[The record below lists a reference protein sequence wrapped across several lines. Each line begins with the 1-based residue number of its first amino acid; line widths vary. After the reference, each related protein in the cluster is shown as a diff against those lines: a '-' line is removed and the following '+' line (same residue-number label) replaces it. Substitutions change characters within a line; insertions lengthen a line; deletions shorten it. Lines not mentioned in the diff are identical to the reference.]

1 MDTAFTELLRYK
13 NRLQVEQ
20 GSIKWE
26 KFLKPPKGPEKLD
39 KKERTKEQDIK
50 QTAEAESNNFKNKIV
65 EEVIRKFN
73 IEKQKAEEIL
83 KFLEIS
89 GLCLKTEYQ
98 DEEPR
103 LTVFKMS
110 SVQSGVAK
118 NLVLHGHKVFTPDD
132 QTKTNNKQNKKYKG
146 MKTSAWFVKQKTVL

>member
-1 MDTAFTELLRYK
+1 MGTAFTKLLRYK
-13 NRLQVEQ
+13 NNLHGDK
-20 GSIKWE
+20 GSMKWE
-26 KFLKPPKGPEKLD
+26 KFLKSPKGPEKLD
-39 KKERTKEQDIK
+39 KKERTKKQDIK

-65 EEVIRKFN
+65 EEVIRKIN

-146 MKTSAWFVKQKTVL
+146 MKNPAWFQEQKTVL

>member
-1 MDTAFTELLRYK
+1 MDTAFSALLRYK
-13 NRLQVEQ
+13 NKLQGEK
-20 GSIKWE
+20 GSMKQE
-26 KFLKPPKGPEKLD
+26 KFLNKPAVMEQLD
-39 KKERTKEQDIK
+39 KKDRTKEQDMK
-50 QTAEAESNNFKNKIV
+50 QTAEVGFNNSKNKIV

-73 IEKQKAEEIL
+73 IEKEKAEEIL
-83 KFLEIS
+83 KFIEAS
-89 GLCLKTEYQ
+89 GLCLKTQYQ

-132 QTKTNNKQNKKYKG
+132 QTKTNNKQNQKYKG